1 MTREDKIQ
9 LSAELSEKLASTDY
23 FYIADSAGMT
33 VADINAFRRMCFE
46 KGVEYK
52 VVKNTLIKKALDK
65 LDADYAPFDDI
76 LKGFSGIMFSPEVGN
91 LPAKILKDFQKKN
104 KTEKP
109 AFKAASIDSS
119 LYVGEEHL
127 GALSELK
134 SKDEMIGEVITLLQ
148 SPARN
153 VLGAILSGGG
163 RVAGMIKGI
172 AEKGE

>member
-1 MTREDKIQ
+1 MTKEDKIQ
-9 LSAELSEKLASTDY
+9 LSAELSEKLAATDY

-33 VADINAFRRMCFE
+33 VGDINTFRRMCFD

-65 LDADYAPFDDI
+65 LDVDYTPFDDI

-91 LPAKILKDFQKKN
+91 LPAKILKDYQKKN

-119 LYVGEEHL
+119 LYVGAEHL
-127 GALSELK
+127 AALSELK
-134 SKDEMIGEVITLLQ
+134 SKDEMIGEVIMLLQ
-148 SPARN
+148 SPARR
-153 VLGAILSGGG
+153 VVGAVLSGGA
-163 RVAGMIKGI
+163 RVAGMVKGI

>member
-1 MTREDKIQ
+1 MTKEDKIQ
-9 LSAELSEKLASTDY
+9 LSAELSQKLAATNY

-33 VADINAFRRMCFE
+33 VAEINEFRRMCFD

-65 LDADYAPFDDI
+65 LDVDYSPFDEV
-76 LKGFSGIMFSPEVGN
+76 LKGFSGIMFSPETGN
-91 LPAKILKDFQKKN
+91 VPAKILKEFQKKN

-109 AFKAASIDSS
+109 AFKAASIDAG
-119 LYVGEEHL
+119 LYVGAEHL
-127 GALSELK
+127 EALSTLK
-134 SKDEMIGEVITLLQ
+134 SKEEMIGEVIMLLQ

-153 VLGAILSGGG
+153 VVGAILSGGG